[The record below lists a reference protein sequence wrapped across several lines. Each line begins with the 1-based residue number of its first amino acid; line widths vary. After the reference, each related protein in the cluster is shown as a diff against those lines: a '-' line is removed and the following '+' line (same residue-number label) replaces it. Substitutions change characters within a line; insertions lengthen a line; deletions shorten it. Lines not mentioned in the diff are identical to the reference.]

1 MVYDFQ
7 RASMTKRIPAWILD
21 FILLITLATGFMW
34 AWSHFIDIAPHTD
47 AMLSIEAQ
55 YKAKYDGQLKV
66 SIEEYEKMTEEEK
79 IEKLTAEDRL
89 AIQKAIE
96 KVNEELFQNDEYLNA
111 IGMLISRRFSLIS
124 LSCLCAYFILEFLIP
139 LWLKNGQTIGK
150 KMFSLALMRTDSVKL
165 TNFALFVRSM
175 LGKCTIETLVPAM
188 LFMAML
194 IAPIGMVAPTIILG
208 ILAVQIGLL
217 VSSRNRACIHDLM
230 AVTVVIDHASQM
242 IYETAEDLMEHK
254 KQLAA
259 EEAQRQEY

>member
-21 FILLITLATGFMW
+21 FILLITLATGFLW

-55 YKAKYDGQLKV
+55 HKAKYDGQLKV

-96 KVNEELFQNDEYLNA
+96 KINEELFQNDEYLNA
-111 IGMLISRRFSLIS
+111 FGGAISSIFSMIA
-124 LSCLCAYFILEFLIP
+124 LSCLCAYFILDFLIP

-150 KMFSLALMRTDSVKL
+150 KCFGVALMRKDGIKVTPFMMF
-165 TNFALFVRSM
+165 TRTI
-175 LGKCTIETLVPAM
+175 LGKCSVELMFPAM
-188 LFMAML
+188 LY
-194 IAPIGMVAPTIILG
+194 VILG
-208 ILAVQIGLL
+208 GSVVALGICAISLLAQIIVPLAT
-217 VSSRNRACIHDLM
+217 RNKTAIHDLVACTV
-230 AVTVVIDHASQM
+230 AVDMSSQM
-242 IYETAEDLMEHK
+242 IFDSVEEMEAYNAQFDVDKAFED
-254 KQLAA
+254 
-259 EEAQRQEY
+259 RT

>member
-21 FILLITLATGFMW
+21 FILLITLATGFLW

-96 KVNEELFQNDEYLNA
+96 KINEELFQNEEYLNA
-111 IGMLISRRFSLIS
+111 YGMFISSIFSLIS

-150 KMFSLALMRTDSVKL
+150 KCFGVALMRKDGVKV
-165 TNFALFVRSM
+165 TPFMMFTRTI
-175 LGKCTIETLVPAM
+175 LGKCSVELMFPAM
-188 LFMAML
+188 LYVIL
-194 IAPIGMVAPTIILG
+194 SGTIVALGVCAISLLAQIIVP
-208 ILAVQIGLL
+208 LAT
-217 VSSRNRACIHDLM
+217 RNKTAIHDLVACTV
-230 AVTVVIDHASQM
+230 AVDMSSQM
-242 IYETAEDLMEHK
+242 IFDSVEEMEAYNAQFDVDKAFED
-254 KQLAA
+254 
-259 EEAQRQEY
+259 RT

>member
-21 FILLITLATGFMW
+21 FILLVTLATGFLW

-96 KVNEELFQNDEYLNA
+96 KINEELFQNEEYLNA
-111 IGMLISRRFSLIS
+111 YGMFISRTFSMIS

-150 KMFSLALMRTDSVKL
+150 KCFGVALMRKDGVKV
-165 TNFALFVRSM
+165 TPFMMFTRTI
-175 LGKCTIETLVPAM
+175 LGKCSVELMFPAM
-188 LFMAML
+188 LYVIL
-194 IAPIGMVAPTIILG
+194 SGSVVALG
-208 ILAVQIGLL
+208 ICAISLLAQIIVPLAT
-217 VSSRNRACIHDLM
+217 RNKTAIHDLVACTV
-230 AVTVVIDHASQM
+230 AVDMSSQM
-242 IYETAEDLMEHK
+242 IFDSVEEMEAYNAQFDVDKAFED
-254 KQLAA
+254 
-259 EEAQRQEY
+259 RT